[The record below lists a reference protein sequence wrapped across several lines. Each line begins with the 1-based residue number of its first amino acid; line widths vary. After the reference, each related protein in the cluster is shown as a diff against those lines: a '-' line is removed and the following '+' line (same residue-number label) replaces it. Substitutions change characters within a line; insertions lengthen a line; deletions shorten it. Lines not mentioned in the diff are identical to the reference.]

1 MKKSYFKWVVNNPLK
16 VIVVGVMLIVFG
28 VLGMTR
34 IVKDTSADAFIK
46 ANDPALVSKNKLVE
60 LFDLNDPMVISIQND
75 KGIYNQETLN
85 VVYDLSKEIQ
95 EKFSEVQNDGITS
108 LSRQKNIKGVT
119 DGMEIEYFVQHKN
132 LTPKEIEDV
141 QKGIAEFPML
151 QGVLVSKDSKATLII
166 ADLKQNANAEKVYKK
181 LVNLVKKYETDNI
194 KLYVAGE
201 GAVTGYMGA
210 YIDHDARILN
220 PAAGII
226 ITIILFIAFRT
237 IGGTLL
243 PNVIIAGG
251 VTVALGLMG
260 YAGISFFI
268 ITNALP
274 VVLIGISVA
283 DSIHI
288 LSTYYERRRDFP
300 DESINDAVVETML
313 EMFRPVTLTT
323 ITTIAG
329 FVGLSLSSVMPPMYY
344 FGLFAS
350 IGVGMAWVYSLSVLP
365 AMMAKFKLKQSK
377 LFVKKEQK
385 TNRFASKMAGV
396 IMKHHHY
403 LLASTAL
410 IVLIGVVGFSK
421 MIINEDR
428 LSVFSSDEPLVKA
441 DHEINTHFNGSHYLD
456 ILVQTK
462 EPEGLFDPNVMQKV
476 EALQE
481 YAKTLK
487 HVQGSISY
495 IDYLKQMNKSLN
507 ENRGDFYKL
516 PDSSEAAS
524 QFFLLYNASASSDD
538 FDNIL
543 DYDYQ
548 KANIR
553 IYVNSGEYIKEKPIV
568 LALKKYVKEHFNS
581 SDLHAEVS
589 GRVNID
595 FEWVNKIE
603 NSHFKSIAISLL
615 LVILMAWIS
624 FRSFFMS
631 ILVTLP
637 VVLSILTI
645 YAVMGFSDIWL
656 GVGTSMFAS
665 IAIGLGVD
673 FAVHTAERMEY
684 LYAQGLRGF
693 QRVEAFYASTGRAL
707 YFNAL
712 ALALGFGVLVV
723 SKVVVLEKFGAL
735 VAVAIASSFIFALV
749 LIPSILVILEKKDEK

>member
-16 VIVVGVMLIVFG
+16 VIVVGMILIVFG

-46 ANDPALVSKNKLVE
+46 ADDPALVSKNKLVE
-60 LFDLNDPMVISIQND
+60 LFDLNDPMVISIQNNQ
-75 KGIYNQETLN
+75 GIYNKETLN

-95 EKFSEVQNDGITS
+95 EKFTEVQNDGITS

-132 LTPKEIEDV
+132 LTPKEIEEV
-141 QKGIAEFPML
+141 REGIEDFPML
-151 QGVLVSKDSKATLII
+151 QGILVSKDSKATLVIV
-166 ADLKQNANAEKVYKK
+166 DLKQNADAEKVYKK
-181 LVNLVKKYETDNI
+181 LVALVKKYETNNI

-210 YIDHDARILN
+210 YIDHDARVLN
-220 PAAGII
+220 PVAGIV

-237 IGGTLL
+237 MGGTLL

-251 VTVALGLMG
+251 VTVGLGLMG

-288 LSTYYERRRDFP
+288 LSTYYERRRDFS
-300 DESINDAVVETML
+300 DESINDAVVETMM

-344 FGLFAS
+344 FGIFAS
-350 IGVGMAWVYSLSVLP
+350 IGIGMAWVYSLSVLP
-365 AMMAKFKLKQSK
+365 AMIAKFKLTQSK
-377 LFVKKEQK
+377 LFIKKEQ
-385 TNRFASKMAGV
+385 TTSRFASKMAQLV
-396 IMKHHHY
+396 MRYHHY
-403 LLASTAL
+403 LLASTAFV
-410 IVLIGVVGFSK
+410 VLIGILGFNK

-428 LSVFSSDEPLVKA
+428 LSVFSPDEPLVQA
-441 DHEINTHFNGSHYLD
+441 DYEINAHFNGSHYLD
-456 ILVQTK
+456 ILVQTD
-462 EPEGLFDPNVMQKV
+462 EAEGLFEPSVMQKV
-476 EALQE
+476 QALQA
-481 YAKTLK
+481 YAKTLS
-487 HVQGSISY
+487 HVQGSVSY
-495 IDYLKQMNKSLN
+495 VDYLKQMNKSLN
-507 ENRGDFYKL
+507 ENQSDFYKL
-516 PDSSEAAS
+516 PNSSEAAS

-568 LALKKYVKEHFNS
+568 LALRKYLEEHFNTKG
-581 SDLHAEVS
+581 LQGEVS

-603 NSHFKSIAISLL
+603 NSHFKSVAISLL
-615 LVILMAWIS
+615 LVIAMAWIT
-624 FRSFFMS
+624 FRSFFTS
-631 ILVTLP
+631 VLVTLP

-673 FAVHTAERMEY
+673 FAIHTAERMEY
-684 LYAQGLRGF
+684 LYVQGLRGF
-693 QRVEAFYASTGRAL
+693 KRVEAFYASTGRAL

-735 VAVAIASSFIFALV
+735 VTVAIASSFVYALV